1 MCKMSSEPDNS
12 TVKIP
17 KAKYFLF
24 EFVMICNQA
33 YLVFCPLFTR
43 WEPSSLR
50 LADHPKCWLERLG
63 RQRYAAI
70 EFFQKYFSPALA
82 LLPEMYRCTIE
93 NVAS

>member
-1 MCKMSSEPDNS
+1 MGEMGSDPDNS
-12 TVKIP
+12 MVKIP

-24 EFVMICNQA
+24 EFVMICNWV
-33 YLVFCPLFTR
+33 YLVFCPLFTG
-43 WEPSSLR
+43 WDTSSPR
-50 LADHPKCWLERLG
+50 MANHAKCWLERLG
-63 RQRYAAI
+63 RQGYAAI